1 MYSALRKWKNDIKM
15 NLEKLGCECLDLVR
29 VRKDSVVV
37 AIFRKRS
44 YRTPDL
50 IKEVMCWPAERLSA
64 FMNDS
69 A

>member
-50 IKEVMCWPAERLSA
+50 IKEVMC
-64 FMNDS
+64 
-69 A
+69 